1 MNEKEAITSVVAI
14 GANTQMYLENI
25 HALMKLEEKDV
36 LGCNGI
42 FEHGLKISQFNFI
55 SENMDINTSVI
66 KEIINDIPVCFLI
79 IDAGDRESLNYAR
92 QFGDY
97 IRTLDCGLSIVL
109 VLDIYNNILQSKD
122 ITKELYSH
130 VDVIIELDTLATD
143 DSGKVNAAYN
153 IIRGINSTLVKPLL
167 CGFDLAD
174 LHLHLKYSGLLQVA
188 WAIENSELDSSYS
201 ETLQIATQSALEKL
215 KKRVVIEEVRRVFIF
230 IEGSDTSLGIMDL
243 QDSIMMINN
252 TFPKA
257 VMEWV
262 GATSKTIGNE
272 VRVLLGAAYA

>member
-14 GANTQMYLENI
+14 GENTHRYLEKI
-25 HALMKLEEKDV
+25 KERMTLEETDV
-36 LGCNGI
+36 RDWNEM
-42 FEHGLKISQFNFI
+42 FEYGLKISQFNFI
-55 SENMDINTSVI
+55 SANVDLNSSVI
-66 KEIINDIPVCFLI
+66 KEIINDIPVCFII
-79 IDAGDRESLNYAR
+79 IDAGYSKSLNYTR
-92 QFGDY
+92 QLGDY
-97 IRTLDCGLSIVL
+97 IRTLDCGLSIAL
-109 VLDIYNNILQSKD
+109 VLGIYNNTLPPKD

-174 LHLHLKYSGLLQVA
+174 LHLHLKSSGLLQVA

-201 ETLQIATQSALEKL
+201 ETLQIATQSALEVL
-215 KKRVVIEEVRRVFIF
+215 KKRVIIEEVRSVFIF
-230 IEGSDTSLGIMDL
+230 IEGRDTSLNIIDIEK
-243 QDSIMMINN
+243 SIMIVNN
-252 TFPKA
+252 TFPES

-262 GATSKTIGNE
+262 GSTSKTIGNE
-272 VRVLLGAAYA
+272 VRVLLGAAYT

>member
-14 GANTQMYLENI
+14 GANTHRYLEKI
-25 HALMKLEEKDV
+25 KELMTLEETDV
-36 LGCNGI
+36 LDWNEM
-42 FEHGLKISQFNFI
+42 FEYGLKISQFNFI
-55 SENMDINTSVI
+55 STNADLNSSVI
-66 KEIINDIPVCFLI
+66 KEIINDIHVCFLI
-79 IDAGDRESLNYAR
+79 MDAGDSKSLNYTR
-92 QFGDY
+92 QLGDY
-97 IRTLDCGLSIVL
+97 IRTLDCGLSIAL
-109 VLDIYNNILQSKD
+109 VLGIYNNTLPSKD

-130 VDVIIELDTLATD
+130 VDAIIELDTLASND
-143 DSGKVNAAYN
+143 IGKVNAAYN

-174 LHLHLKYSGLLQVA
+174 LHLHLKSSGLLQVA
-188 WAIENSELDSSYS
+188 WNIKSFELDNSYS
-201 ETLQIATQSALEKL
+201 EPLLIATQSALEKL

-230 IEGSDTSLGIMDL
+230 IEGSDTALDIMDL

-262 GATSKTIGNE
+262 GAISKTIGNE
-272 VRVLLGAAYA
+272 VRVLLGATYA